1 MGVCYLRVDR
11 EGLSNKQIFEQ
22 RAEETREPAIRIS
35 GGKRPRKRDIKC
47 KGPVAGSKKWK
58 REQ

>member
-1 MGVCYLRVDR
+1 MDR
-11 EGLSNKQIFEQ
+11 EGLSDKQIFEQ
-22 RAEETREPAIRIS
+22 RAEDMREPAVRIS

>member
-1 MGVCYLRVDR
+1 MDR
-11 EGLSNKQIFEQ
+11 EGLSDKQIFEQ
-22 RAEETREPAIRIS
+22 RAEDMREPAVRIS

-47 KGPVAGSKKWK
+47 KGPVAGSKKGK